1 MSVLP
6 RSRRWTL
13 PELTLLSR
21 MAASGAT
28 AHQIAHVL
36 GRTVAAVRIK
46 AAHQRV
52 NVVLTGRQRPS
63 PISPLLPPPPAG
75 EPEP

>member
-1 MSVLP
+1 MSVSP
-6 RSRRWTL
+6 RSRRWTP

-28 AHQIAHVL
+28 ADQIAHVL
-36 GRTVAAVRIK
+36 GRTVAAVRMK

-52 NVVLTGRQRPS
+52 SVVLSGRQRPS
-63 PISPLLPPPPAG
+63 PIAPFLPPPAG

>member
-1 MSVLP
+1 MSVSP

-28 AHQIAHVL
+28 ADQIAHVL
-36 GRTVAAVRIK
+36 GRTVSAVRMK

-52 NVVLTGRQRPS
+52 SVALTGRQRPS
-63 PISPLLPPPPAG
+63 PITSFLPPPASR
-75 EPEP
+75 EE

>member
-1 MSVLP
+1 MPAEP

-21 MAASGAT
+21 MAASGAS
-28 AHQIAHVL
+28 AEDIARVL
-36 GRTVAAVRIK
+36 GRTISAVRMK

-52 NVVLTGRQRPS
+52 NVVLSGRQRPS
-63 PISPLLPPPPAG
+63 PVASALLRPG
-75 EPEP
+75 RDE